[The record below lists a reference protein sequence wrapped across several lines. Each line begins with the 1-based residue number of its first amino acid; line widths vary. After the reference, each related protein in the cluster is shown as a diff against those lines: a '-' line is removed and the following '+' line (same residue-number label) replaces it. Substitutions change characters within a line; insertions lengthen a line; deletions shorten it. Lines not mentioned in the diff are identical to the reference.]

1 MCNELQNDTSQ
12 KTEISSSPPWDSQV
26 LQMDSNLIFIALLA
40 SKDLTRDNFQV
51 LISIYSDT
59 DLSNSFLPF
68 SLHVYI
74 NNLFHVREVVNHITT
89 MLILSY

>member
-1 MCNELQNDTSQ
+1 
-12 KTEISSSPPWDSQV
+12 
-26 LQMDSNLIFIALLA
+26 MDSNLIFIALLA